1 MGSYRVIPR
10 RGVSAVALAAA
21 LICGMFGWTAAGYA
35 GEVVRASDGCRSP
48 LISTVD
54 GCRGPAA
61 VSEKLDRIVRQTKQS
76 DFLRAVVARVDIA
89 GMRLLRRGYGESQTG
104 VPATPGMNFR
114 IGSMTIPVLTSVVYQ
129 LREEGKL
136 RLKQPVS
143 KWLPAIPRASQV
155 SIRMLMNNTS
165 GYLDWVQG
173 NDEFVD
179 AIHTDPFRIWSASEL
194 LTTALDRGF
203 ACEPGTC
210 FNYAHTNFLILS
222 RIVREV
228 APGALVSQLRKRVL
242 GPTGVK
248 MAFSRLAPIPGPALS
263 AFTPERGVYEDS
275 TNWSPSWGLG
285 NGMLATTS
293 IDNVTRLAKG
303 ILSGRTLSPG
313 SRRDLVKRYGPNLG
327 PTTDSLYFAQG
338 LIMANG
344 WRRQNPYFNGYM
356 GNVAWFPARR
366 IAISLVGTRGLGA
379 PVADGG
385 KNFTDDILEA
395 VAAYLTPSNSPTPP
409 RS

>member
-1 MGSYRVIPR
+1 MISR
-10 RGVSAVALAAA
+10 RAVSVVALAAA
-21 LICGMFGWTAAGYA
+21 LISGSFGWTASGLAGDA
-35 GEVVRASDGCRSP
+35 VRASDGCGSP
-48 LISTVD
+48 QISTAD
-54 GCRGPAA
+54 GCKSPAV
-61 VSEKLDRIVRQTKQS
+61 VSKKLDRIVRQTKQS
-76 DFLRAVVARVDIA
+76 DFLRAVVARVDVA
-89 GMRLLRRGYGESQTG
+89 GKRLLRRGYGDSQTG
-104 VPATPGMNFR
+104 IRATPEMNFR

-129 LREEGKL
+129 LHEKRKL
-136 RLKQPVS
+136 RLNQPVS
-143 KWLPAIPRASQV
+143 KWLPGLPRASQV

-179 AIHTDPFRIWSASEL
+179 AIHADPFRVWSASEL
-194 LTTALDRGF
+194 LTTALGRGF
-203 ACEPGTC
+203 ACDPGTC

-228 APGALVSQLRKRVL
+228 APGTLVSQLRKRVL
-242 GPTGVK
+242 GPTGVR

-263 AFTPERGVYEDS
+263 AFTSERDVYEDS
-275 TNWSPSWGLG
+275 TGWSPSWGLG

-293 IDNVTRLAKG
+293 IDNVARLAKG
-303 ILSGRTLSPG
+303 VLSGRTLSPG

-327 PTTDSLYFAQG
+327 PTGESFYFAQG

-366 IAISLVGTRGLGA
+366 IAVSLVGTRGLGA

-395 VAAYLTPSNSPTPP
+395 VAAYLTPANSPTPP